1 MAATSAE
8 SRMRRP
14 HLHSPT
20 HIWMLLLLLPLLAT
34 VATAAP
40 TTFPSSSSSSSS
52 TSTSTSTADRRRC
65 AHKGIAELIRTSP
78 VIVKALAA
86 RIFTDAELSD
96 GATSQAATILITLTP
111 ETIYKGASLLKMA
124 NGAAAADGGMLAADG
139 GASGI
144 GSRRSSFNGLAGSS
158 GWSGSGAAESAYRYE
173 G

>member
-1 MAATSAE
+1 MAATSVA
-8 SRMRRP
+8 SRMRRH

-20 HIWMLLLLLPLLAT
+20 THFISMLVVLPLL
-34 VATAAP
+34 VAVAASAP
-40 TTFPSSSSSSSS
+40 
-52 TSTSTSTADRRRC
+52 TSTSTADRRRC

-78 VIVKALAA
+78 IIVKALAA
-86 RIFTDAELSD
+86 RIFTDAELGEGATPG

-139 GASGI
+139 SAPGSGT
-144 GSRRSSFNGLAGSS
+144 RRSGFGGLGGSS
-158 GWSGSGAAESAYRYE
+158 GWSGSGAAESAYQYE